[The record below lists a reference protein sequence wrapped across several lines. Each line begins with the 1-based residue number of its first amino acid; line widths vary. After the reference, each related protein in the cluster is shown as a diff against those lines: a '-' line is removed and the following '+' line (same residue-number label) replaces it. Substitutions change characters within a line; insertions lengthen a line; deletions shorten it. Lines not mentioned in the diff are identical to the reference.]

1 MAPLGVR
8 YNVGAMT
15 RSDVQLMLDVK
26 AGDDASFN
34 LLLQKYRTPLI
45 NFLYRMVRDT
55 ATAEDLAQEVFLRVY
70 RARKQY
76 SPSAKFTTWLFRI
89 ATNLALNSVRDNRHR
104 QMDVSID
111 APVEEDEAPLQLPTR
126 EMRID
131 EHMIE
136 RDRADFIRQAI
147 ASLPEKQRVAVLLH
161 KYEEMDYAEIA
172 KILECSESAL
182 KSLLF
187 RAYETL
193 RVQLAPLVVPADG
206 ASRRGRTAIMKKCEE
221 VSKQLVA
228 YLDRRANSAE
238 RQEVEEHLAA
248 CRACHER
255 AEGFR
260 KLWGVLDEVPL
271 VEPSLSF
278 DARIRARIAEEPR
291 PRWFRWLV
299 PQPRLAF
306 SMALLLALSVWM
318 ARLAARGES
327 GGDASSRISKRS
339 RIWASWR
346 ITTC

>member
-1 MAPLGVR
+1 MAHSHALQLYGPASVR

-111 APVEEDEAPLQLPTR
+111 APVEEDEAPLQLPAR

-193 RVQLAPLVVPADG
+193 RVQL
-206 ASRRGRTAIMKKCEE
+206 
-221 VSKQLVA
+221 
-228 YLDRRANSAE
+228 
-238 RQEVEEHLAA
+238 
-248 CRACHER
+248 
-255 AEGFR
+255 
-260 KLWGVLDEVPL
+260 VPL
-271 VEPSLSF
+271 VSQP
-278 DARIRARIAEEPR
+278 AAPRAGEGR
-291 PRWFRWLV
+291 PL
-299 PQPRLAF
+299 
-306 SMALLLALSVWM
+306 
-318 ARLAARGES
+318 
-327 GGDASSRISKRS
+327 
-339 RIWASWR
+339 
-346 ITTC
+346 

>member
-1 MAPLGVR
+1 MEHSHALQLYGTAGVR

-45 NFLYRMVRDT
+45 NFLFRMVRDS

-111 APVEEDEAPLQLPTR
+111 ASVEDDEAPLQLPAR

-136 RDRADFIRQAI
+136 RDRAEFIRQAI
-147 ASLPEKQRVAVLLH
+147 SSLPEKQRVAVLLH

-193 RVQLAPLVVPADG
+193 RVQLAPLVAQP
-206 ASRRGRTAIMKKCEE
+206 
-221 VSKQLVA
+221 VA
-228 YLDRRANSAE
+228 RRAGQG
-238 RQEVEEHLAA
+238 R
-248 CRACHER
+248 
-255 AEGFR
+255 
-260 KLWGVLDEVPL
+260 
-271 VEPSLSF
+271 PS
-278 DARIRARIAEEPR
+278 
-291 PRWFRWLV
+291 
-299 PQPRLAF
+299 
-306 SMALLLALSVWM
+306 
-318 ARLAARGES
+318 
-327 GGDASSRISKRS
+327 
-339 RIWASWR
+339 
-346 ITTC
+346 